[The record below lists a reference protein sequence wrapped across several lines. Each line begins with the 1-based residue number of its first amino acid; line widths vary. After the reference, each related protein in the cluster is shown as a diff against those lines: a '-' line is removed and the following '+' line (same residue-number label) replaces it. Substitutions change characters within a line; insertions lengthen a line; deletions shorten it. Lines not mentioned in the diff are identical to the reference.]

1 MQIISENIL
10 NKHEKLNH
18 EIDKDCN
25 KTSLLANCPIKLVK
39 RLVKNEK
46 KK

>member
-18 EIDKDCN
+18 EIDKDWVKKNDSNLSQYDIYHLKIN
-25 KTSLLANCPIKLVK
+25 KAFK
-39 RLVKNEK
+39 
-46 KK
+46 